1 MALGVRRHQVRQL
14 RDGRYVSVG
23 RIHSLRTADEYL
35 RVLTQYGEWCV
46 ATFGEKRLPV
56 SLKHADWGAAWL
68 ADLAAAEHTICFIAR
83 IRRKYQQPRGVPHDC
98 SVRLTARRYPF
109 SHSTG

>member
-1 MALGVRRHQVRQL
+1 MGRSKVESIRHQAKYLLFHARGGALALGVRRHQVRQV

-35 RVLTQYGEWCV
+35 RVLTQYGEWCA
-46 ATFGEKRLPV
+46 ATFGEKRLTV

-68 ADLAAAEHTICFIAR
+68 ADLAAAGRSPST
-83 IRRKYQQPRGVPHDC
+83 RK
-98 SVRLTARRYPF
+98 
-109 SHSTG
+109 

>member
-1 MALGVRRHQVRQL
+1 MGRAKVESIRHQAKYLLFHARGGAMALGVRRHQVRQL

-35 RVLTQYGEWCV
+35 RVLTQYGEWCA
-46 ATFGEKRLPV
+46 ATFGEKRLTV

-68 ADLAAAEHTICFIAR
+68 D
-83 IRRKYQQPRGVPHDC
+83 PR
-98 SVRLTARRYPF
+98 
-109 SHSTG
+109 